1 MTQDA
6 SVGVIVLALML
17 LPLGLLGLGVWI
29 GLKLINRK
37 PKK

>member
-1 MTQDA
+1 MTQDP
-6 SVGVIVLALML
+6 SVGLVVLALML
-17 LPLGLLGLGVWI
+17 LPLALLGIGVWI